1 MYRRVGRYGKY
12 PELAS
17 MKNLSTILT
26 IAVALIFSTK
36 TMAQS
41 EFSSGLIGVGVV
53 ASDLE
58 KSLDF
63 YLNVIGMTKVSE
75 FDVDADFGK
84 VSGLSN
90 GVPFHV
96 DVLKLQ
102 DSPEANQWK
111 IMSFKKDGSHPMPTH
126 IQDDTGMQYIT
137 IMVNSLEP
145 FLKRIKEH
153 KVKLLGDTPVPLGTD
168 QHFVLV
174 QDPDGTI
181 IELIGP
187 LN

>member
-1 MYRRVGRYGKY
+1 
-12 PELAS
+12 
-17 MKNLSTILT
+17 MKQLF
-26 IAVALIFSTK
+26 ALLMMAMAISYSSK

-41 EFSSGLIGVGVV
+41 EFSSNLIGVGVV
-53 ASDLE
+53 VADIE

-63 YLNVIGMTKVSE
+63 YTNVIGMKKVSE
-75 FDVDADFGK
+75 FDVDTEFSK
-84 VSGLSN
+84 VSGLAN

-96 DVLKLQ
+96 DVLKLE
-102 DSPEANQWK
+102 DSPEGNQWK
-111 IMSFKKDGSHPMPTH
+111 LMSFGTKASHPMPKH
-126 IQDDTGMQYIT
+126 IQDDTGPQYIT

-145 FLKRIKEH
+145 VLNRIKKH
-153 KVKLLGDTPVPLGTD
+153 NVKLMGDTPVPLGPD

-187 LN
+187 LK

>member
-1 MYRRVGRYGKY
+1 
-12 PELAS
+12 
-17 MKNLSTILT
+17 MKKFS
-26 IAVALIFSTK
+26 VFLIITAMAIVSSK

-53 ASDLE
+53 TKDIQ

-75 FDVDADFGK
+75 FDVDGEFGTS
-84 VSGLSN
+84 SGLTD
-90 GVPFHV
+90 GLAFHV
-96 DVLKLQ
+96 DILKLQ
-102 DSPEANQWK
+102 DSPDANQWK
-111 IMSFKKDGSHPMPTH
+111 IMSFKKEGTHPMPKYIH
-126 IQDDTGMQYIT
+126 DDTGMQYIT

-153 KVKLLGDTPVPLGTD
+153 KVKLLGDTPIPLGETD
-168 QHFVLV
+168 HFVLV

-187 LN
+187 LK

>member
-1 MYRRVGRYGKY
+1 MKKLTLL
-12 PELAS
+12 LALACIAS
-17 MKNLSTILT
+17 LSI
-26 IAVALIFSTK
+26 K

-53 ASDLE
+53 TKNLD

-75 FDVDADFGK
+75 FDVDGEFGTS
-84 VSGLSN
+84 SGLTD
-90 GVPFHV
+90 GIAFHV

-102 DSPEANQWK
+102 DSPDANQWK
-111 IMSFKKDGSHPMPTH
+111 LMSFKKEGSHPMPKYIH
-126 IQDDTGMQYIT
+126 DDTGMQYIT

-145 FLKRIKEH
+145 LLKRIKEH
-153 KVKLLGDTPVPLGTD
+153 NVKLMGDTPIPLGETD
-168 QHFVLV
+168 HFVLV
-174 QDPDGTI
+174 QDPDGTV

-187 LN
+187 LK

>member
-1 MYRRVGRYGKY
+1 
-12 PELAS
+12 
-17 MKNLSTILT
+17 MKKTKLLFLFALTIL
-26 IAVALIFSTK
+26 INCK

-41 EFSSGLIGVGVV
+41 EFSSGLIGVGLVV
-53 ASDLE
+53 NDIE

-63 YLNVIGMTKVSE
+63 YLNVIGMTKVGE
-75 FDVDADFGK
+75 FDVDEEFGK
-84 VSGLSN
+84 TSGLTG

-102 DSPEANQWK
+102 DSPDANQWK
-111 IMSFKKDGSHPMPTH
+111 LMSFKKDAAHPMPTF

-137 IMVNSLEP
+137 IMVTSLQP
-145 FLKRIKEH
+145 FLNRIKEH
-153 KVKLLGDTPVPLGTD
+153 NVKLLGDTPVPLGED

-187 LN
+187 LS

>member
-1 MYRRVGRYGKY
+1 MKR
-12 PELAS
+12 AS
-17 MKNLSTILT
+17 IFVLFAF
-26 IAVALIFSTK
+26 IAMISEK

-53 ASDLE
+53 TKDLD

-75 FDVDADFGK
+75 FDVDGEFGTS
-84 VSGLSN
+84 SGLTD
-90 GVPFHV
+90 GIAFHV

-102 DSPEANQWK
+102 DSPDANQWK
-111 IMSFKKDGSHPMPTH
+111 LMSFKKDGSHPMPKYIH
-126 IQDDTGMQYIT
+126 DDTGMQYIT
-137 IMVNSLEP
+137 INVNSLAPVLE
-145 FLKRIKEH
+145 RIKKH
-153 KVKLLGDTPVPLGTD
+153 KVKLMGATPIPLSEKD
-168 QHFVLV
+168 HFVLV

-187 LN
+187 LK

>member
-1 MYRRVGRYGKY
+1 MCRRVGRYGKF

-17 MKNLSTILT
+17 MKNLCTFLA
-26 IAVALIFSTK
+26 IAVAIIFSTK

-84 VSGLSN
+84 VSGLSD
-90 GVPFHV
+90 GLAFHV
-96 DVLKLQ
+96 DVLKLE

-111 IMSFKKDGSHPMPTH
+111 IMSFKKDGSHPIPTH

-145 FLKRIKEH
+145 FLKRIREH

-174 QDPDGTI
+174 QDPDGTL